1 MVPATLYFGI
11 GDFFGVG
18 NFGAGFSEGLGYV
31 MKNKILMGLSLLV
44 LVLSAQAALAECS
57 MEGTITASSNP
68 DPMGPRWMY
77 TMVVVWDT
85 DSQYSL
91 SHFNLLMD
99 SETGTCTCQDFV
111 DALSWGNPIG
121 SSNGY
126 PMGCTVDYQGYLE
139 CRGDPSIPGVGGILL
154 KFEPIPAGPNLPGI
168 DGIVRETLQDV
179 CEPGPTGTGT
189 FVFYSDLPPV
199 PIDEDILSGV
209 DKHGKQYCY
218 GHMSGDFPAMACDPV
233 GSEDTSWGTLKGMF
247 R

>member
-1 MVPATLYFGI
+1 M
-11 GDFFGVG
+11 
-18 NFGAGFSEGLGYV
+18 
-31 MKNKILMGLSLLV
+31 LV

-57 MEGTITASSNP
+57 IDGTITASPNP

-99 SETGTCTCQDFV
+99 SELGTCTCEDFE
-111 DALSWGNPIG
+111 DALSWNDPIG
-121 SSNGY
+121 SSNGT
-126 PMGCTVDYQGYLE
+126 PDGCTVDYRGYLE

-154 KFEPIPAGPNLPGI
+154 KIEPIKQNSMIAGMEGI
-168 DGIVRETLQDV
+168 ERETAEDI

-189 FVFYSDLPPV
+189 FYFYSDLAPGI
-199 PIDEDILSGV
+199 IDEDILSGV
-209 DKHGKQYCY
+209 DKHGKEYCY

-233 GSEDTSWGTLKGMF
+233 TNVDTSWGTLKGMF